1 MCVIAEDKRL
11 MEDHK
16 REVDTLQRKVSELQ
30 ADYKQELKKAK
41 DLIEVRNISDN
52 NSNNVAVVLMHFLF
66 LVLFLVV

>member
-1 MCVIAEDKRL
+1 